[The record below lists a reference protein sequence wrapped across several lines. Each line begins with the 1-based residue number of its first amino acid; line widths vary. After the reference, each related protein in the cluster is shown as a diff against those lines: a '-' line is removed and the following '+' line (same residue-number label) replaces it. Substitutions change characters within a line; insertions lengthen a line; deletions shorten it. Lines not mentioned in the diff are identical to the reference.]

1 MGPLKRMC
9 PRRSGWS
16 IKVRVER
23 MSRSFVTRR
32 RTASYRAVLLWLWLW
47 LWLLLLL
54 LLLYIKRLELSME
67 ILHLKKSG

>member
-1 MGPLKRMC
+1 MC

-23 MSRSFVTRR
+23 MSGSFVTRR

-47 LWLLLLL
+47 LLLL
-54 LLLYIKRLELSME
+54 LLLYIERLELSME